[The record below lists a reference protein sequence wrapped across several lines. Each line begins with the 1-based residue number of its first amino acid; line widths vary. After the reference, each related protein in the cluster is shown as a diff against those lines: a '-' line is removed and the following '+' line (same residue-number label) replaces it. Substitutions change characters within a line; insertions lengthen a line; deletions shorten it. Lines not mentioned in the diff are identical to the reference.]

1 MAITWSGAAWVA
13 LTGYVIGDRVI
24 NDSNKVYRCTAPGIS
39 AAAGGPTGTSTGI
52 TDGSCTWDYLGAN
65 AGAVIDVAAELA
77 TLTAGQQRS
86 ILDMVDRQVAD
97 PEIWGSYLDDGARY
111 LAAHLGAVS
120 KLKGK
125 GPVTAEAVGS
135 VSRSYASLLQFGP
148 LGTTAYGVEY
158 ERLVRLTGASLG
170 EVF

>member
-1 MAITWSGAAWVA
+1 MAITWAGTAWTA
-13 LTGYVIGDRVI
+13 TTGYVIGDRVV
-24 NDSNKVYRCTAPGIS
+24 NGGNVYRCTVAGTS
-39 AAAGGPTGTSTGI
+39 GNTGGPTGTGSAI
-52 TDGSCTWDYLGAN
+52 TDGNCTWAYLGAN
-65 AGAVIDVAAELA
+65 GGAVIDVAAELA

-97 PEIWGSYLDDGARY
+97 AEFLGSYFDDGARY

-148 LGTTAYGVEY
+148 LGTTAYGVEF